1 MKKTILTFSCF
12 LTFLLSTRAQIVI
25 TEIMYNPPES
35 GIDSLEFIEVLNH
48 SNAAVNM
55 TDWKLEFGTFSF
67 VVPALNLG
75 AGQYQIFSVN
85 AAAIQNNFNKPSI
98 QWTDGALSNN
108 GTSVRIKNAAGA
120 LIDSLTYDDATPW
133 PTEPDGNGAS
143 LVLCDPDSDN
153 TLPAS
158 WKAAITPTGVTI
170 NAIPVLANPGA
181 ASGCSNVLNAKADD
195 FLVLLNTTTALNVLA
210 NDDIPDPANITV
222 SIIEPPLAGSAT
234 VNPDNSINYQPN
246 TNYCGGDGFLYQIC
260 DPNACDTALVLIS
273 IPCYPARTIA
283 EVTTED
289 FDGVADSLGVYC
301 ELTGYVYGVNTRAS
315 TIGIQFTLIDGANFA
330 GINVFN
336 PTGNVGYTVKEGDQ
350 IKVRGFIDIFN
361 GLTEIFA
368 QQITLVSG
376 NNSLAAPELVT
387 KPSEN
392 TESRLIQIKNLHL
405 VDNAQWTTGV
415 GAGFTV
421 QAISDV
427 NPLDT
432 ILVRIDNDVDLFNQ
446 PVPPQPFNLTGIGGQ
461 FDATFPYLSDYQ
473 IAPRYIPDVSTL
485 VGTKEADFSSHVRL
499 TPNPVSDRLLLQTDL
514 QFDRV
519 RIFNALGVLCIAM
532 DNPAPS
538 QPVQVGALP
547 NGMYFI
553 QFEKDNA
560 AWTTRFVKQ

>member
-1 MKKTILTFSCF
+1 MKKTILTFSCI
-12 LTFLLSTRAQIVI
+12 LAFLLSAQAQIVI

-35 GIDSLEFIEVLNH
+35 GTDSLEFIEVLNR
-48 SNAAVNM
+48 SNAAVDM

-67 VVPALNLG
+67 TIPALNLG
-75 AGQYQIFSVN
+75 AGQYQIFSVD
-85 AAAIQNNFNKPSI
+85 AAAFQNNFNKPSI

-108 GTSVRIKNAAGA
+108 GTSIRIKNAAGA
-120 LIDSLTYDDATPW
+120 LIDTLTYDDATPW
-133 PTEPDGNGAS
+133 STEPDGFGPS

-153 TLPAS
+153 NLPAS
-158 WKAAITPTGVTI
+158 WKAATTSTGVTI
-170 NAIPVLANPGA
+170 NGILVLANPGA
-181 ASGCSNVLNAKADD
+181 ASGCSNVLNAKADAFILLPNTNND
-195 FLVLLNTTTALNVLA
+195 LDVLT

-234 VNPDNSINYQPN
+234 VNPDNTINYQPN
-246 TNYCGGDGFLYQIC
+246 TNYCGGDGFLYEVC
-260 DPNACDTALVLIS
+260 DLNSCDTAFVLIS
-273 IPCYPARTIA
+273 IPCYPAYTIA
-283 EVTTED
+283 QVTTED
-289 FDGVADSLGVYC
+289 FDGVADSVDVYC

-315 TIGIQFTLIDGANFA
+315 AVGVQFTLIDATNFA

-336 PTGNVGYTVKEGDQ
+336 PTDNLGYTVKEGDQ
-350 IKVRGFIDIFN
+350 IKVKGYIDQFN

-368 QQITLVSG
+368 QAITPVSA
-376 NNSLAAPELVT
+376 NNSLAAPETVT

-405 VDNAQWTTGV
+405 TDNAQWATGV

-421 QAISDV
+421 QAVSDV

-446 PVPPQPFNLTGIGGQ
+446 PAPPQPFDLTGIGGQ
-461 FDATFPYLSDYQ
+461 FDPTSPYSSDYQ
-473 IAPRYIPDVSTL
+473 IAPRYTPDVSTL
-485 VGTKEADFSSHVRL
+485 VGTQEADFSSHVRL

-532 DNPAPS
+532 ENPALS
-538 QPVQVGALP
+538 QPVQVNALP
-547 NGMYFI
+547 NGVYFI